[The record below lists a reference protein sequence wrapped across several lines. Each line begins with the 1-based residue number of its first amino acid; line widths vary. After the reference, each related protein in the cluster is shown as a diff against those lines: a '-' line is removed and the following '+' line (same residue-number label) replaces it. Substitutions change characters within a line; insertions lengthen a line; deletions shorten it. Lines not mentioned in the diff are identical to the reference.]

1 MKVKILPRLKI
12 GKLTPRLPLIQGG
25 MAFKVSTGRLAG
37 SVAREGGIGLIA
49 GTGMTPD
56 ELREEIKI
64 ARSIANGG
72 IVGINTM
79 VAVSAFMELMKTAAE
94 AGIDMLVAG
103 AGFSKDIFAIG
114 REYNIPVVP
123 IVSTDKAAKLSEKL
137 GASAVIVEGSD
148 AGGHLGSDRPA
159 RTIFPEVRAA
169 VKIPVILAGG
179 MIEQKDVVEA
189 YKMGADGVQV
199 GTRFAASF
207 EANVTKPFHD
217 TYLKAKE
224 GDVFRILSPVGLHG
238 NALPT
243 PFSKRAERG
252 EVKITEA
259 CLGCLKK
266 CSRRFCIARALI
278 AAKDGDLENGLVFAG
293 ENVYRINEILSV
305 EQIMHNFFDGL
316 EYVD

>member
-243 PFSKRAERG
+243 PFSQRAERG
-252 EVKITEA
+252 EAKITEA

>member
-1 MKVKILPRLKI
+1 MKILPRLKI

-243 PFSKRAERG
+243 PFSQRAERG
-252 EVKITEA
+252 EAKITEA